1 MQIFLT
7 ENKHHLDLK
16 IFLTREDRQNKNNH
30 FYYKGEDVI
39 KRIKNFKSNNFSF
52 NIEIQVEE

>member
-7 ENKHHLDLK
+7 ESERHLDLR

-39 KRIKNFKSNNFSF
+39 KQIKSFNSDNFNF